1 MRLSAEN
8 TDKLPV
14 ISLTPLIDVVFILLI
29 FFMLASSFLD
39 WRELSVQGQEHK
51 TSTAPPSSAPKETI
65 RLSLLQ
71 NGTIKHGAKT
81 ISQSDLDQLV
91 TTQTSPLD
99 VIKVFISVDDGVKM
113 QNTLDFLQDLKALGL
128 LDLTLVEHAKP

>member
-1 MRLSAEN
+1 MRLNGEN

-39 WRELSVQGQEHK
+39 WRELSVQGQEDK
-51 TSTAPPSSAPKETI
+51 TSTSPPSSPPKETI
-65 RLSLLQ
+65 RLSLFH
-71 NGTIKHGAKT
+71 NGLIKHGAKT

-99 VIKVFISVDDGVKM
+99 TIKVFISVDDGVEM
-113 QNTLDFLQDLKALGL
+113 QNTLDLLQDLKALGL
-128 LDLTLVEHAKP
+128 LDLTLIEHAKP